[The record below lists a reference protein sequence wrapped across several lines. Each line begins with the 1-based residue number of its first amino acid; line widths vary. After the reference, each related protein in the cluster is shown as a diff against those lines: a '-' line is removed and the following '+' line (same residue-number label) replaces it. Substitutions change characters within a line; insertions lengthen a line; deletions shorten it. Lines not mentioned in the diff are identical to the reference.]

1 MFMKKCNVIQD
12 SYNPPYWC
20 ACLKM
25 AQEGFECLKHAFEN
39 LDKVVSFTTLNI
51 LNSQA
56 VMERLGMKN
65 TY

>member
-1 MFMKKCNVIQD
+1 
-12 SYNPPYWC
+12 
-20 ACLKM
+20 M
-25 AQEGFECLKHAFEN
+25 AQAGFECLEHAFEN

-65 TY
+65 TH